1 MSRTQILFWH
11 CIWIMLCEEKER
23 TVGGAVLSLVFCYI
37 DKFTKSKGKM
47 QVKVCG
53 KKLHTKIDIR
63 NEMPDLI
70 CGRIT
75 AGEKYILTHDNKE

>member
-1 MSRTQILFWH
+1 
-11 CIWIMLCEEKER
+11 MLCEEKER

-75 AGEKYILTHDNKE
+75 AGEKYILTHDKYEWKYER